1 MRNIVIGA
9 AILVAAFLF
18 RVKLVAVAP
27 ELFYYAVLFAGAA
40 LVIYG
45 LMGHFRSRKGGE
57 EAAEESGR
65 SLAHEVLLKSLA
77 RMSYADT
84 HIADIEVETIQRIY
98 QETTGEEI
106 SRGDV
111 RVAARADIYEEESFE
126 KYLAGVQGSLSDDD
140 KKMIM
145 TALAA
150 VIRADGSVSPFEVDF
165 FNQVCEALKV
175 PAACL
180 SDLESDAAEPE
191 TVAAPEIPEEML
203 GEKPTAPPAD
213 PEPDASEEEP
223 DTLNVEDEPEAADAA
238 AEEAEA
244 EAEEAEEAEEEEEKE
259 EAEKAEPAVAE
270 EAADAAAEEAEGE
283 AEKAEPAVAEEAADA
298 AAEEAEGEAEEEEA
312 KPKT

>member
-1 MRNIVIGA
+1 MGASHMRNIVIGA

-18 RVKLVAVAP
+18 RAKLVEAAP
-27 ELFYYAVLFAGAA
+27 ELFYYAVLVAGAA
-40 LVIYG
+40 LIVYG
-45 LMGHFRSRKGGE
+45 LMGHFRSREGGG
-57 EAAEESGR
+57 EAAEDSQR

-84 HIADIEVETIQRIY
+84 HIADSEVETIQRIY
-98 QETTGEEI
+98 QETTGEAI

-111 RVAARADIYEEESFE
+111 RVAARADIYEDESFD

-180 SDLESDAAEPE
+180 SDLKSDEPE
-191 TVAAPEIPEEML
+191 PEAE
-203 GEKPTAPPAD
+203 D
-213 PEPDASEEEP
+213 EEP
-223 DTLNVEDEPEAADAA
+223 DTLNVEGEPEGEPEA
-238 AEEAEA
+238 EPEAEPEGEPEAEDA
-244 EAEEAEEAEEEEEKE
+244 EAEEAE
-259 EAEKAEPAVAE
+259 
-270 EAADAAAEEAEGE
+270 
-283 AEKAEPAVAEEAADA
+283 
-298 AAEEAEGEAEEEEA
+298 AEEAEGEAEEKEA
-312 KPKT
+312 EPKT

>member
-1 MRNIVIGA
+1 MGASHMRNIVIGA

-18 RVKLVAVAP
+18 RAKLVEAAP
-27 ELFYYAVLFAGAA
+27 ELFYYAVLVAGAA
-40 LVIYG
+40 LVVYG
-45 LMGHFRSRKGGE
+45 LMGHYRSRKGGDE
-57 EAAEESGR
+57 EAEDSGR

-84 HIADIEVETIQRIY
+84 HIADSEVETIQRIY
-98 QETTGEEI
+98 QETTGEAI

-111 RVAARADIYEEESFE
+111 RIAARADIYEEESFE

-145 TALAA
+145 MALAA

-165 FNQVCEALKV
+165 FNEVCEALKV

-180 SDLESDAAEPE
+180 SDLESDEPE
-191 TVAAPEIPEEML
+191 PDTADAPEIPEEML
-203 GEKPTAPPAD
+203 GEKPTPPAD
-213 PEPDASEEEP
+213 PEPEAEDEEP
-223 DTLNVEDEPEAADAA
+223 ETLKVEDQPEAADAE

-244 EAEEAEEAEEEEEKE
+244 EAEEAEEE
-259 EAEKAEPAVAE
+259 EAEAEEAEPAEAE
-270 EAADAAAEEAEGE
+270 EAAAEEAE
-283 AEKAEPAVAEEAADA
+283 A
-298 AAEEAEGEAEEEEA
+298 EAEGEEA

>member
-27 ELFYYAVLFAGAA
+27 ELFYYAVLVAGAA

-223 DTLNVEDEPEAADAA
+223 DTLNVEDEPEPADAA

-244 EAEEAEEAEEEEEKE
+244 EAEEAEKEEE
-259 EAEKAEPAVAE
+259 EAEKAEPAAAE
-270 EAADAAAEEAEGE
+270 EAAAEEAEGE
-283 AEKAEPAVAEEAADA
+283 AEKAEGEVEKAEPAAAEEAADA